1 LLKQFREWT
10 IIVVVAVL
18 IAVIV
23 RTFFLQQFYISGPSM
38 EPTLFQDNRVLV
50 DKISYRFREP
60 RRGEIVVFDRTTVT
74 GNTVQHDDLIKRVIG
89 IPGDVVEIREC
100 DVLVNEQVLD
110 EEYLDQFYLD
120 QDDPVDRCRNVNVEP
135 TEVQSGHLFVLGDNR
150 VESFD
155 SRAFGTIRNDIVVGR
170 AVVLI
175 WPLKMFT
182 FL

>member
-1 LLKQFREWT
+1 MSQSDSLYRHRLLKQFREWT

-74 GNTVQHDDLIKRVIG
+74 
-89 IPGDVVEIREC
+89 
-100 DVLVNEQVLD
+100 
-110 EEYLDQFYLD
+110 
-120 QDDPVDRCRNVNVEP
+120 
-135 TEVQSGHLFVLGDNR
+135 
-150 VESFD
+150 
-155 SRAFGTIRNDIVVGR
+155 
-170 AVVLI
+170 
-175 WPLKMFT
+175 
-182 FL
+182 